1 MRWVPWRGHAGLLS
15 AHARRASSRPRPDDV
30 SEWFQRHPK
39 WPWSVSIDPTLADLA
54 VCGEP
59 LAALLSTAHGTRLA
73 FGPPDLL
80 KGRRAAA
87 QGSPWTV
94 GTAHQPPE
102 PAHERTSRPRET
114 PRTTASDG
122 EYLGANVTSGAEPR
136 LPEGAEGT
144 EGCSRTSSPYF
155 CRPHDRLFQHRAKH
169 SNFNRFAIGATGV
182 VSPDFF
188 TQRWPHEVFKTL
200 YERTPNDR
208 REQRLFAKTPK
219 RSLRR
224 QGYFV

>member
-1 MRWVPWRGHAGLLS
+1 MVPATPQVAGVD
-15 AHARRASSRPRPDDV
+15 RRPS
-30 SEWFQRHPK
+30 
-39 WPWSVSIDPTLADLA
+39 DPTLADLA

-59 LAALLSTAHGTRLA
+59 VAALSSTAHGTRLA
-73 FGPPDLL
+73 FGPPGRL

-87 QGSPWTV
+87 QGIPWTV
-94 GTAHQPPE
+94 ETAHQPPE
-102 PAHERTSRPRET
+102 PAHERTSRPRKT
-114 PRTTASDG
+114 PRTKASDG
-122 EYLGANVTSGAEPR
+122 EYLRANVTSGGEPR

-144 EGCSRTSSPYF
+144 EGCSRTSPPYF
-155 CRPHDRLFQHRAKH
+155 CRPHDRLFQHRAKQ
-169 SNFNRFAIGATGV
+169 SNFNCFAIGATGV

-188 TQRWPHEVFKTL
+188 TQRWPQEVFKTL

-224 QGYFV
+224 QGYFQYCSTA